1 MNVVGC
7 VAFSLLALLFV
18 PSCNVADNERYLVPD
33 GFNGRVLILFNRS
46 DGAPKEYD
54 GRTRIY
60 RVPESGVLKTQFAPN
75 EGWHEFPKV
84 FHLGKS
90 EYELPVV
97 MDPNSDKPKV
107 PYACCWSLG
116 IFQKDPNSKQF
127 SYGVFY
133 VGTDEQISFEWERA
147 EKEDLGKYTEQ

>member
-7 VAFSLLALLFV
+7 VASSLLALLFV
-18 PSCNVADNERYLVPD
+18 SSCNVSDNEQYLVPE

-75 EGWHEFPKV
+75 EVWHEFPRV
-84 FHLGKS
+84 FYVGNS
-90 EYELPVV
+90 AYELPVV

-116 IFQKDPNSKQF
+116 VFQKDSSSKQVP
-127 SYGVFY
+127 YEDFY
-133 VGTDEQISFEWERA
+133 VGTQKQIDSAAERA
-147 EKEDLGKYTEQ
+147 EKEGLGKYTEQ